1 MYPQMVLSTKL
12 IRENTEKT
20 VALCR
25 NEGIDVWGV
34 TKGLCAIPEVAR
46 AMADGGCVGLADSR
60 TANLRR
66 LRKSGVSVPL
76 MLLRIPMPSE
86 IKEAA
91 ELADV
96 ILVSMPESVV
106 ALDRICASTGVSKSV
121 LVMIDTG
128 DLREGLWPD
137 DIGPM
142 VDALNES
149 RNVRLAGVGS
159 NFGCLSGALPTVTN
173 ITLLIETG
181 ERIASETGRKLET
194 VSGGATSSLV
204 LLERGEMPSRVNQL
218 RVGEGVLLGTDVT
231 RNREIPYLSREA
243 IKIEAEIIERRRKPS
258 SPIGEIGADAFG
270 NYPEFADRGERLRV
284 IAGLGRQDIRP
295 EGLTPEDSGL
305 EILGASSDHLTMD
318 AEESLTDPGLGDIV
332 TFYPDYGAM
341 LAAATSPYMNVKII

>member
-1 MYPQMVLSTKL
+1 MYPRMVLSTKL

-20 VALCR
+20 VALCS

-66 LRKSGVSVPL
+66 LRKSGVSLPL

-86 IKEAA
+86 MKEAA

-96 ILVSMPESVV
+96 LLVSMPESVMM
-106 ALDRICASTGVSKSV
+106 LDRICASTGVSKSV

-142 VDALNES
+142 TDALNAS
-149 RNVRLAGVGS
+149 RHVRLAGVGS
-159 NFGCLSGALPTVTN
+159 NFGCLSGVLPTVEN
-173 ITLLIETG
+173 ITMLIETG
-181 ERIASETGRKLET
+181 ERIASETGRELET

-218 RVGEGVLLGTDVT
+218 RVGEGILLGTDVT

-243 IKIEAEIIERRRKPS
+243 VKIEAEIIERRRKPS
-258 SPIGEIGADAFG
+258 RPIGDIGADAFG
-270 NYPEFADRGERLRV
+270 NYPEFRDRGERLRV
-284 IAGLGRQDIRP
+284 IAGMGRQDIRP

-318 AEESLTDPGLGDIV
+318 AEQSLTDPGLGDIV
-332 TFYPDYGAM
+332 AFNPDYGAM